1 MPPKSAT
8 KTRTAKPKATAA
20 RKQPAAKRT
29 HKPVDRLD
37 HAIAAAQDALKDLR
51 GDLSRGRKAL
61 VKDVDTTLK
70 DARGNLRR
78 VRKTLVKDLD
88 DVGQKLSGNSS
99 SATKRKP
106 AAKRKTTA
114 SASKAKTSRTKPKA
128 SRTKK

>member
-1 MPPKSAT
+1 MPAKTTT
-8 KTRTAKPKATAA
+8 KTRTTKPKATAA
-20 RKQPAAKRT
+20 RKQPAAKKA

-37 HAIAAAQDALKDLR
+37 QAIAAAQDALKDLR

-88 DVGQKLSGNSS
+88 EVGHKLSGSS

-106 AAKRKTTA
+106 APKRKPAAKRKTKA
-114 SASKAKTSRTKPKA
+114 SASKAKTSRTKK
-128 SRTKK
+128 